1 MEELGNDSTWIA
13 NRYECL
19 EELGEGSTGKVW
31 LTQDHVRNE
40 TVALRWIDEEIID
53 EVGGF
58 DVAAKWLT
66 TTTNFRHPSVV
77 TVFDFAP
84 HAGGAYISMQ
94 RQKGQV
100 LRERIKQAKADPSK
114 QFTEETILEIVETIS
129 QVLQAGVQTGW
140 AHAGIK
146 PENIWLS
153 KDGTVSLSEYGLHH
167 LLSPDSLKSSAALL
181 RTGQYLPPEMYE
193 LDAKP
198 DFKTDQ
204 FALGTLWTELI
215 QCSQLKDH
223 SDSFQTHRSI
233 IQRLTETSSADRFE
247 DLPALMHALKGVR
260 EKLTSK
266 RTITSSKS
274 IKQLFHKKA
283 WTRGLVWAPLLLLL
297 IPLWQELSYETSV
310 VIPETTTRTDLQR
323 MTRELEA
330 ERVQLFKDG
339 FQHAALH
346 PHLQNLFGHIY
357 PIDTMLELGALSGNK
372 LQVQMNQLQTELES
386 ERIRITKGQRWVRL
400 FSQTGTWIHHIDQ
413 STTTRKEERDAWIA
427 HLAKSQTATLASAKT
442 GQLDTAIQQLDESLS
457 TLQSELISL
466 LAAEKKVA
474 AEKRDDWAHALKVRG
489 TPYAEPQENLT
500 AALEQLENP
509 GTGPEVVDKIVEARR
524 IQEQFTFWTN
534 DWEALPKEPPQGFQN
549 SLGMFFVQ
557 VGNMRVSIWETRV
570 IDFYHFI
577 TSSGFDE
584 NRSWREEAAL
594 NTPAHPVSTI
604 TRYGAVKFCEWLTE
618 KERSM
623 GLLPEDAYYSLP
635 TDEEWSQLAGLPHET
650 GEWPEERH
658 FNAPD
663 LLPWDG
669 NSNDFSNYG
678 NYYTLSSAD
687 ASNQYFGKI
696 DRFDRTAPVGQ
707 FKANGHG
714 LYDVGGNVME
724 WVSSEYRFQPPPN
737 RTQHYTL
744 RGGGW
749 RTLHPEQMRVGYRV
763 NPPAGLVES
772 GFRCVIKNWPK
783 DLK

>member
-31 LTQDHVRNE
+31 LAQDHVRNE
-40 TVALRWIDEEIID
+40 TVALRCLDEEIID
-53 EVGGF
+53 DVGGF

-77 TVFDFAP
+77 SVFDFAP
-84 HAGGAYISMQ
+84 YEGGAYISMQ

-100 LRERIKQAKADPSK
+100 LRERIKQAKADPSN
-114 QFTEETILEIVETIS
+114 QFTEETILAIVETIS
-129 QVLQAGVQTGW
+129 QILHAGAQTGW

-153 KDGTVSLSEYGLHH
+153 TDKTVSLSEYGLHH
-167 LLSPDSLKSSAALL
+167 LLSPDALKSSAALL

-215 QCSQLKDH
+215 QCSELKDQP
-223 SDSFQTHRSI
+223 DSFQTHRSI
-233 IQRLTETSSADRFE
+233 IQRLTETSPDDRFE
-247 DLPALMHALKGVR
+247 ALQSLTQALKGVR

-266 RTITSSKS
+266 KTITSSKS
-274 IKQLFHKKA
+274 IKDLFHKKA

-297 IPLWQELSYETSV
+297 IPLWQELSYESSE
-310 VIPETTTRTDLQR
+310 VIPETTTRTNLQR

-339 FQHAALH
+339 FQHAALR

-357 PIDTMLELGALSGNK
+357 PIDTMLELGALGGNK
-372 LQVQMNQLQTELES
+372 LRVQMNQLQAKLES
-386 ERIRITKGQRWVRL
+386 ERIRIAKGQRWVRL
-400 FSQTGTWIHHIDQ
+400 FSQTETWMEHIGQ
-413 STTTRKEERDAWIA
+413 SATTRREERDAWIA
-427 HLAKSQTATLASAKT
+427 HLTKSQAATLASAKT
-442 GQLDTAIQQLDESLS
+442 GQMDNAIHQLDEALT

-466 LAAEKKVA
+466 LADEKKVA
-474 AEKRDDWAHALKVRG
+474 AEKRDAWAHVLKTRG
-489 TPYAEPQENLT
+489 TPYAEPQENLS

-509 GTGPEVVDKIVEARR
+509 ETGPEVVDRILEARR
-524 IQEQFTFWTN
+524 IQEQFTLWAGE
-534 DWEALPKEPPQGFQN
+534 WETLPKSPAQAFQN
-549 SLGMFFVQ
+549 SLGMCFVQ
-557 VGNMRVSIWETRV
+557 VGDMRVSIWETRV

-577 TSSGFDE
+577 TESGFDE

-604 TRYGAVKFCEWLTE
+604 TRYGAVKFCEWLTD

-623 GLLPEDAYYSLP
+623 GLMPEDACYSLP
-635 TDEEWSQLAGLPHET
+635 TDEEWSQLAGLSHET
-650 GEWPEERH
+650 GEWPEDRH
-658 FNAPD
+658 FNTPD

-669 NSNDFSNYG
+669 NPDEYSDFG
-678 NYYTLSSAD
+678 NYYTLSSA
-687 ASNQYFGKI
+687 AESNQYIGRI
-696 DRFDRTAPVGQ
+696 DRFYRTAPVGQ
-707 FKANGHG
+707 FKANQHG

-724 WVSSEYRFQPPPN
+724 WVSSEYRFQSPPN

-763 NPPAGLVES
+763 NPPSGLVES

-783 DLK
+783 DPK